1 MIQQYKSSKDQS
13 DVPDNKSSKGH
24 SDVPDN
30 KLSQSDVF
38 NKILTKQESDI
49 LNNILNKQQSDVP
62 DNRSSLPMDL
72 IRNNAVFGDPSR
84 WQTFQLDEVD
94 RVITGPAWITFIS
107 GPVKLN
113 DVLIANFMG
122 QILYVDAGSKVS
134 ATPNSKSVASF
145 YK

>member
-1 MIQQYKSSKDQS
+1 MIEKFGSPKNQS
-13 DVPDNKSSKGH
+13 DVPDNKSAKGQI
-24 SDVPDN
+24 DVPDN
-30 KLSQSDVF
+30 KLSKSDVF
-38 NKILTKQESDI
+38 NNILTKQESEI

-72 IRNNAVFGDPSR
+72 IRNNAIFGDPGR
-84 WQTFQLDEVD
+84 WQTCQLDEAD